1 MSHTCGPTCDDD
13 DALLRPTK
21 QRPGD
26 QPLPS
31 GAGECVQDRI
41 IAAMEESKAVGT
53 ERYGTTL
60 RTFNGRRG
68 LQDAAEE
75 ARDLYV
81 YLTQLQMESEARKE
95 ELVQVA
101 AEALAANIPG
111 LSALAATAVA
121 EDVVTRL
128 QGALS

>member
-1 MSHTCGPTCDDD
+1 MIE
-13 DALLRPTK
+13 PTK

-26 QPLPS
+26 QPLPT

-41 IAAMEESKAVGT
+41 IAAMHESKAVGA
-53 ERYGTTL
+53 ERYGTPL

-81 YLTQLQMESEARKE
+81 YLTKLQMEAEAGRAV
-95 ELVQVA
+95 LVQVA
-101 AEALAANIPG
+101 AQALSDNIPG

-128 QGALS
+128 QGALA